1 MAMVVTPRDTPSE
14 DRDARV
20 EDYLND
26 KLQTYDD
33 LEGLESLLSTV
44 KNQHD
49 LLARQVS
56 FKSCCFAFV
65 QLLG

>member
-1 MAMVVTPRDTPSE
+1 MAMVAGPGIAPTG

-33 LEGLESLLSTV
+33 LEGLGSLLSSV

-56 FKSCCFAFV
+56 FECCCSAFA
-65 QLLG
+65 QSPG

>member
-1 MAMVVTPRDTPSE
+1 MAMAVDSRNAPAE
-14 DRDARV
+14 ERDARV

-33 LEGLESLLSTV
+33 LGGLESLLSSV
-44 KNQHD
+44 KDQHD

-56 FKSCCFAFV
+56 FEYCCSAFAQPLV
-65 QLLG
+65 